1 MRIYIFVDERTGAIF
16 HFPWFS
22 KDPPIIV
29 EAKPGRSDNGKE
41 KEKAGNEEKLN

>member
-22 KDPPIIV
+22 KDPPVIV
-29 EAKPGRSDNGKE
+29 DAKARQSENGPKDGKPE
-41 KEKAGNEEKLN
+41 EEEKPN